1 MKKTIFGLLIL
12 ILLAGCS
19 LLEQAP
25 VNEDVDLSTRVAQ
38 ILTDNPTSEVSVPF
52 PVQTLAPEGELPTIT
67 PTATLDAMTAT
78 VAPTEDLATKTPLP
92 TMTPL
97 PSETPTETA
106 TLPPTAV
113 PPESDPRLKLG
124 TASST
129 DLFTAGN
136 QWVWPIAKDEF
147 SSNEIRDGF
156 MVMRSEGTSS
166 GWRLPAVQ
174 GGSNMYIEG
183 TFRTDTCA
191 GKDTYGIMFRV
202 PIRSEADRGYF
213 FGVSCDGQF
222 KVWMW
227 DGKISKATVL
237 TSWTTSDTIL
247 TGSNQTNR
255 LGVMTEGNKM
265 GFYIN
270 GYLVGEANEGS
281 FPGGYF
287 GVYIDPTNT
296 DNFTYYLEEMSYWI
310 R

>member
-1 MKKTIFGLLIL
+1 MKKILLGLITIM
-12 ILLAGCS
+12 LLAGCS
-19 LLEQAP
+19 MLQETPA
-25 VNEDVDLSTRVAQ
+25 NDDVDLSTRVAQ
-38 ILTDNPTSEVSVPF
+38 ILTDNPTSEVSAPF
-52 PVQTLAPEGELPTIT
+52 PVQTIAPEDNQ
-67 PTATLDAMTAT
+67 PTATPTEMIEVTE
-78 VAPTEDLATKTPLP
+78 APTEELATKTPLP

-97 PSETPTETA
+97 PTETPTVTP
-106 TLPPTAV
+106 TIPPTAM
-113 PPESDPRLKLG
+113 PPDTDPRLKLG
-124 TASST
+124 DPSST

-136 QWVWPIAKDEF
+136 QWVWPIASDEYA
-147 SSNEIRDGF
+147 SNEIRDGY

-174 GGSNMYIEG
+174 GGSNLYIEG

-227 DGKISKATVL
+227 DGKVSKATVL
-237 TSWTTSDTIL
+237 TSWRSSDAIL

-265 GFYIN
+265 QFYIN
-270 GYLVGEANEGS
+270 GYLVGEANDGT

-296 DNFTYYLEEMSYWI
+296 DHFTYYLEEMSYWI